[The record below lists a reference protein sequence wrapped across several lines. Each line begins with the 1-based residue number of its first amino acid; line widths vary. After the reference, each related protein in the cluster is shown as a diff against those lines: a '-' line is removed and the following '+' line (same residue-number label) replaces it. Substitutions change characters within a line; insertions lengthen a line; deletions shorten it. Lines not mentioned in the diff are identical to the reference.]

1 MKKIK
6 ILLINVEGLSTKD
19 LMIKIINEGKKI
31 GVDVTC
37 ETVLF
42 EKGKEIIKEWDVVLI
57 CPVGP
62 RLKYYVA
69 EFENNYSIP
78 VGVITFL
85 LYGTQNGKGI
95 LDLALEL
102 VSKGKE

>member
-6 ILLINVEGLSTKD
+6 ILLIYIEGLSTKD
-19 LMIKIINEGKKI
+19 LIVKIINEGKKKGI
-31 GVDVTC
+31 DVIC
-37 ETVLF
+37 EAALF
-42 EKGKEIIKEWDVVLI
+42 EKGKEIVSNWDVVLI
-57 CPVGP
+57 CPVAT

-78 VGVITFL
+78 VGVITPM
-85 LYGTQNGKGI
+85 LYGIQNAKGI

-102 VSKGKE
+102 VNKGKD